1 MRIARRTSA
10 TSAIARIEMS
20 RRGNLF
26 EDASPPPGGERVDTL
41 LDHRNLVIERI
52 TSSAGAPPSSY
63 VQPQDEWVVLLRGEA
78 TLSVGDE
85 ELQLRS
91 GDYVFLPSG
100 TPHTVLCTS
109 EGALWLAAHLR

>member
-1 MRIARRTSA
+1 MIARQANA
-10 TSAIARIEMS
+10 TSAIARIEVS

-26 EDASPPPGGERVDTL
+26 DDASPPPGGERVDTL

-78 TLSVGDE
+78 TLAVADE
-85 ELQLRS
+85 EIHLGP
-91 GDYVFLPSG
+91 GDYLFLPSG